1 MPTYNISSVAALNN
15 NGGVATSW
23 PSANF
28 TNAGFGSPSYASVS
42 GYGSLLFPR
51 ESIARSAE
59 CVLPG
64 PVQEGDTFTLYM
76 DVELPTVTYAHDFEV
91 SLELW
96 TGTAWSTLIPRISTY
111 QFANIDTQVT
121 TNPIGAQYNGST
133 KARISIMGPMYP
145 GSSVKLNF
153 YAVTWRLD
161 CSRVWTAPT
170 ITTSVLD
177 ELTEDDPCSQQL
189 AATGDTPITWAVTA
203 GSIPGVTLSSTGL
216 LSGTPTT
223 PGGYSITVSATNA
236 TGTDTE
242 TYTGTVSAASV
253 ADPAI
258 TTSVLDEL
266 TEDDPC
272 SQQLAATG
280 DTPITWAVTGTVS
293 AASVADPAIETL
305 AGRALIFLGRAD
317 ELDEPDAL
325 QLAMEHVSIVLEYV
339 RGYTRGRGFSG
350 DAPAVPL
357 RAVIVS
363 ASARLIANPSQ
374 VVSYRTGDYS
384 ETPAILAG
392 WTIPERGVLHRFR
405 KVSA

>member
-258 TTSVLDEL
+258 
-266 TEDDPC
+266 
-272 SQQLAATG
+272 
-280 DTPITWAVTGTVS
+280 
-293 AASVADPAIETL
+293 ETL

>member
-1 MPTYNISSVAALNN
+1 M
-15 NGGVATSW
+15 
-23 PSANF
+23 
-28 TNAGFGSPSYASVS
+28 
-42 GYGSLLFPR
+42 
-51 ESIARSAE
+51 
-59 CVLPG
+59 
-64 PVQEGDTFTLYM
+64 
-76 DVELPTVTYAHDFEV
+76 
-91 SLELW
+91 
-96 TGTAWSTLIPRISTY
+96 
-111 QFANIDTQVT
+111 
-121 TNPIGAQYNGST
+121 
-133 KARISIMGPMYP
+133 
-145 GSSVKLNF
+145 
-153 YAVTWRLD
+153 
-161 CSRVWTAPT
+161 
-170 ITTSVLD
+170 LD
-177 ELTEDDPCSQQL
+177 ELTEDDPCSQQF
-189 AATGDTPITWAVTA
+189 AASGDTPITWAVTA

-253 ADPAI
+253 DPA
-258 TTSVLDEL
+258 EP
-266 TEDDPC
+266 DPV
-272 SQQLAATG
+272 
-280 DTPITWAVTGTVS
+280 IK
-293 AASVADPAIETL
+293 TL

-339 RGYTRGRGFSG
+339 RGYTRGRGFT

-392 WTIPERGVLHRFR
+392 WTIPERGVLHRYR